1 MFVYIIVLNAHNL
14 FLLVYSG
21 SANMTWLLNE
31 ADIGLAED
39 SENALRVYRTLH
51 ERQFRSPKWTG
62 FNTLYGVSKDTFHS
76 TTRSP
81 VLFCST
87 TLSAVQ
93 CPAPRI
99 VLKL

>member
-1 MFVYIIVLNAHNL
+1 MLELQACGQVKLASARIVHMFVYIIVLNSHDL

-21 SANMTWLLNE
+21 SANMTLLLNE

-39 SENALRVYRTLH
+39 SENALRVYCTLH

-76 TTRSP
+76 TT
-81 VLFCST
+81 
-87 TLSAVQ
+87 
-93 CPAPRI
+93 
-99 VLKL
+99 